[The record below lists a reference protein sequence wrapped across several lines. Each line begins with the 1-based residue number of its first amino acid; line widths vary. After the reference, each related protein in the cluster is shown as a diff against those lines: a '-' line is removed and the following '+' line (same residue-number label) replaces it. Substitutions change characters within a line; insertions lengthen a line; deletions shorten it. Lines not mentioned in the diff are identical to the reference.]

1 MHYSFI
7 QNFLEQ
13 RFTLRKPL
21 RYTIQMIISWKHK
34 GLRVFFQTGVCSGIQ
49 AKHQTK
55 LKIILQLLDAATQPK
70 DMDLP
75 GMRFHPLKG
84 ELKNHYSV
92 TVNANWR
99 VIFTFTGNDATLV
112 DYLDYH

>member
-1 MHYSFI
+1 
-7 QNFLEQ
+7 
-13 RFTLRKPL
+13 
-21 RYTIQMIISWKHK
+21 MIRNWKHK
-34 GLRVFFQTGVCSGIQ
+34 GLRVFFQSGVTSGIQ

-55 LKIILQLLDAATQPK
+55 LKIILQLLDAATRSE

-75 GMRFHPLKG
+75 GIRLHPLKG
-84 ELKNHYSV
+84 DLKGHYSV

-99 VIFTFTGNDATLV
+99 VIFSFDEKNAILV